1 MPTAKVDDVAVIW
14 GVGTDTGRDSHL
26 SVLSSCSLQLFPIS
40 LEEKIVAQV
49 EKIPKDQF
57 DLQNCQLDHADLG

>member
-1 MPTAKVDDVAVIW
+1 MPATKADDVAVVW

-26 SVLSSCSLQLFPIS
+26 SVLSSHSLQLFPVS
-40 LEEKIVAQV
+40 SEEKIVAQV

-57 DLQNCQLDHADLG
+57 SLQNCQLDHTDLG